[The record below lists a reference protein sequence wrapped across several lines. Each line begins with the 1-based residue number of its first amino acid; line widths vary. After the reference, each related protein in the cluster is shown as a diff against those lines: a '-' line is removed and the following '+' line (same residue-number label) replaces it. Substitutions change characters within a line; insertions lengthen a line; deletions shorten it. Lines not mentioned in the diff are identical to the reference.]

1 MPAQVSVKLKRQRDP
16 VRTAPVSVGRNKVA
30 HNRRD
35 DPVDNPS
42 GKRVRPIANR
52 LPSHAD
58 ARTDDVGV
66 FAKQGKGDGFFHRGD
81 DLTPARPSMQTEE
94 HDQRN
99 LQSDA
104 RKHRTP
110 ADASGRQRTS
120 RLIDR
125 LDIAMKES
133 GVSGPKLAAA
143 LGIKPQS
150 FTNLRRKEHGG
161 MRAELLAHAANVLHC
176 DLHWLCTGEGGEFVP
191 ARDVRSRLAREVAAW
206 LEEMSD
212 DDRWRAYNL
221 IIQIR
226 RGYWP
231 AFADD
236 GTARSAT

>member
-1 MPAQVSVKLKRQRDP
+1 MPAQVSVKLKRQRDA
-16 VRTAPVSVGRNKVA
+16 APVSTGRNKVA
-30 HNRRD
+30 HDRRD
-35 DPVDNPS
+35 DAVDKPV
-42 GKRVRPIANR
+42 GKIVRPVANR
-52 LPSHAD
+52 LPRD
-58 ARTDDVGV
+58 PDTRTDDVGV
-66 FAKQGKGDGFFHRGD
+66 FAKQGKGDVFFHRGD
-81 DLTPARPSMQTEE
+81 DLTPERPSMQTGG

-150 FTNLRRKEHGG
+150 FTNLRRKPNGG
-161 MRAELLAHAANVLHC
+161 MRAELLARAANVLRC
-176 DLHWLCTGEGGEFVP
+176 DLHWLCTGEGGDFVP
-191 ARDVRSRLAREVAAW
+191 ARDVRSRLAREVGAW

-221 IIQIR
+221 VIQIR

-231 AFADD
+231 AFAGDAA
-236 GTARSAT
+236 ARSET

>member
-16 VRTAPVSVGRNKVA
+16 VRTAPVSVGRKKVA
-30 HNRRD
+30 HHRRD
-35 DPVDNPS
+35 DAVDKAV
-42 GKRVRPIANR
+42 GKIVRP
-52 LPSHAD
+52 LPDGRPGTAD
-58 ARTDDVGV
+58 PLADPIRGA
-66 FAKQGKGDGFFHRGD
+66 AKQRESSRFFHEGD
-81 DLTPARPSMQTEE
+81 DLTPARPSMQTAG

-133 GVSGPKLAAA
+133 GVSGPKLATA

-150 FTNLRRKEHGG
+150 FTNLRRKPNGG

-176 DLHWLCTGEGGEFVP
+176 DLHWLCTGEGGDFVP